1 MGFADGDIEDEA
13 AVRFLESWLDLFMV
27 RVVYLCLDIGKWS
40 TYALVTCSLAINS
53 WNLIVGSCSLRTYS
67 LGPTAR

>member
-13 AVRFLESWLDLFMV
+13 AVRFLESWMDLFMV
-27 RVVYLCLDIGKWS
+27 RVVYLCLYIGKWS
-40 TYALVTCSLAINS
+40 TYALVTC
-53 WNLIVGSCSLRTYS
+53 LIVGSCSLRTYS